1 MPVMALSAQCVR
13 ELARQVIYAC
23 ACVHMRQR
31 RRSCVSTWIF
41 TGRRLLGQ
49 RRRSVGEPSQ
59 CPHRRAKGVR
69 CSRARWNA
77 ECSVT
82 DDCMCTGCCSR
93 RWHAARP
100 GKRLPGTSRF
110 ASCLRPR
117 RLHWISAGATSLTQ
131 TFLGAFLHT
140 VVPAFLCRFRALL
153 WLPAHFRPI
162 SSTVFA
168 RRSSHR
174 CRSRGHARLRP

>member
-1 MPVMALSAQCVR
+1 MTDSLALSAQCVR

-23 ACVHMRQR
+23 ACVHMSQR
-31 RRSCVSTWIF
+31 RRSCVTTWIC

-110 ASCLRPR
+110 ASCSRPR

-131 TFLGAFLHT
+131 TFLNAFCHT
-140 VVPAFLCRFRALL
+140 VVSACLYRFRA
-153 WLPAHFRPI
+153 
-162 SSTVFA
+162 
-168 RRSSHR
+168 
-174 CRSRGHARLRP
+174 